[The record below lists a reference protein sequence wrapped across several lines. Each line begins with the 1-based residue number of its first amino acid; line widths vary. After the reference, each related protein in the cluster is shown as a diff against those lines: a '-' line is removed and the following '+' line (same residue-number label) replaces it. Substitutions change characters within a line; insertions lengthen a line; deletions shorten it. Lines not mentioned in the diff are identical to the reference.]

1 MRQMCRNIENASGF
15 YRNQS
20 DSHSGP
26 NIIEVGDQDSAC
38 QLKQKRFW
46 SYIKSLCKDSSG
58 IAPLKDNGRLLNTP
72 TDTTN
77 ILNHHYHSNVKAKE
91 NQDKVP
97 TLYWLPKL
105 KKNPYK
111 ARFIANS
118 SSCTT
123 TELSKLLTS
132 YSTAV
137 KNMLSNIVK
146 RYVRDPVKTYFG
158 LLKIQVN
165 F

>member
-1 MRQMCRNIENASGF
+1 MCRNIENASGF

-20 DSHSGP
+20 DSHTGP

-72 TDTTN
+72 TDKTN

-97 TLYWLPKL
+97 TLYWLPEL
-105 KKNPYK
+105 HKNPI
-111 ARFIANS
+111 RQD
-118 SSCTT
+118 
-123 TELSKLLTS
+123 LLLIL
-132 YSTAV
+132 V
-137 KNMLSNIVK
+137 L
-146 RYVRDPVKTYFG
+146 VR
-158 LLKIQVN
+158 QQN
-165 F
+165 FLNC

>member
-1 MRQMCRNIENASGF
+1 MKQMCRNIKNASGF
-15 YRNQS
+15 YRNQG
-20 DSHSGP
+20 DSHTGP

-58 IAPLKDNGRLLNTP
+58 IAPLKDNRRLLNTP
-72 TDTTN
+72 TDKTH
-77 ILNHHYHSNVKAKE
+77 ILNHLYHSNVKAKE

-105 KKNPYK
+105 HKKPIKQDLFLILVLVRQQNFPNCYP
-111 ARFIANS
+111 RV
-118 SSCTT
+118 
-123 TELSKLLTS
+123 LQLL
-132 YSTAV
+132 

-146 RYVRDPVKTYFG
+146 RYMGDPVKAILVY
-158 LLKIQVN
+158 
-165 F
+165 